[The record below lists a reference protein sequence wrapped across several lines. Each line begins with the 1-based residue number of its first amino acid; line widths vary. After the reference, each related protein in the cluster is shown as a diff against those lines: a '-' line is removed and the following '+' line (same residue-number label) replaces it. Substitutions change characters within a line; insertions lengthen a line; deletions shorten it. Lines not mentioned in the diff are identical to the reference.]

1 MPIMLWIAAIIEAII
16 ANYAD
21 MGILLG
27 IQFINAGISFYETTK
42 AGNAVKALK
51 ASLKPLATVKR
62 DGKWQN
68 IDAALVVPGDLV
80 KLAAGSA
87 VPADTYVNEGMIE
100 VDQSA
105 MTGESLPVKFRP
117 GDVCKMGSTVTRGE
131 TDGTVESTGQNTF
144 FGKTAA
150 MLQSV
155 EQVGGSLQTLLL
167 NMMKVLVSLSMT
179 LCIIAFIY
187 LIVTGNNTNSSLPII
202 FQRDSAE
209 IVKVFSVLTLLFHNF
224 EILIMFI
231 YFRKHCPLQLLS
243 SLLPFPLLSR
253 SSPQQLLL
261 WAHVHCRSTEQL

>member
-1 MPIMLWIAAIIEAII
+1 
-16 ANYAD
+16 

-68 IDAALVVPGDLV
+68 MEAGLVVPGDLV

-87 VPADTYVNEGMIE
+87 VPADTYVNEGEIE

-105 MTGESLPVKFRP
+105 MTGESLPVKFRH

-155 EQVGGSLQTLLL
+155 ENVGGSLQTLLL
-167 NMMKVLVSLSMT
+167 NMMKVLVSLSLT

-187 LIVTGNNTNSSLPII
+187 LIVTGNNTNSTLPVI

-209 IVKVFSVLTLLFHNF
+209 IVKVWKKSFFGLVQYPAVRNESL
-224 EILIMFI
+224 MFI
-231 YFRKHCPLQLLS
+231 S
-243 SLLPFPLLSR
+243 SFSWSGSAL
-253 SSPQQLLL
+253 
-261 WAHVHCRSTEQL
+261 VCCRRPDCIHPSCCWDCYHHNTRDGVALVVQAWRNRHSTGLDRGNGR